1 MFNFAATL
9 RAHAAR
15 FVARALDASSG
26 GRRLAS
32 LRPVSNLN
40 NELAAGGA
48 TVAMRASA
56 LYHNDANIRATVDSL
71 AAHLVGYGFTP
82 IPKHPDERV
91 RKALVTLWKSFVR
104 VADPAGRMD
113 LDGLAKLAA
122 LSMIRDGE
130 CFAIMQPTGDADAPL
145 KIELIHRDQLPLDRF
160 AETIPGNDGNRIR
173 AGIEF
178 DACNRIVAYHFL
190 PARPGDVTAPWDG
203 NGWKTARIPAE
214 HVLHIFN
221 PVEIGQVRGLSW
233 LAPVVLLAKE
243 LSEYRDA
250 ALVRAK
256 VAAMLVGAIRTPDGG
271 PLLPGAAVNGV
282 QTSGMEPGAMI
293 PLAPGEDVT
302 FNTPPT
308 NADFPEFVKAQL
320 RAMASGLGSTY
331 EQISGDLS
339 QTSFSSARVGLLEF
353 RRKMEPQQFQFA
365 HQFYDP
371 IWRRLVTLAALS
383 GGLDAPDFFADAE
396 AYLCVDWLPP
406 RWDYVNPSQDVSAD
420 IEAINAGLK
429 SRAQAVAERGYD
441 IAAIDAERAQDAA
454 RQAALGLAPSPNA
467 VRAAPTL
474 RFNENQPRDDHGRW
488 PDGGSSGSTLETA
501 LKVGGTVAAVGA
513 VGAAVAVSGVVP
525 AALGAISA
533 AATDL
538 AIKGGVA
545 VLTAA
550 VTSGVAKAALTAVA
564 GKALGAVIGG
574 PAGFAIGLLAGPAI
588 EDAVSA
594 GADILATAPPGGIAL
609 GVPSGAAATS
619 AGAVAGAK
627 VGDMLGKTLKGR

>member
-1 MFNFAATL
+1 MLNPIQSL
-9 RAHAAR
+9 RNAAAR
-15 FVARALDASSG
+15 LVIRSLEAAGG
-26 GRRLAS
+26 GRRFAGAK
-32 LRPVSNLN
+32 RVSNLN
-40 NELAAGGA
+40 NELMAGGA
-48 TVAMRASA
+48 TVALRASA
-56 LYHNDANIRATVDSL
+56 LYHNDANIRAAVDSL
-71 AAHLVGYGFTP
+71 VAHLVGYGFTP
-82 IPKHPDERV
+82 IPKHTDERV
-91 RKALVTLWKSFVR
+91 RKALVAIWKSFNR

-130 CFAIMQPTGDADAPL
+130 CFVILQPTGDADAPL
-145 KIELIHRDQLPLDRF
+145 KVELIHRDQLPLDRF
-160 AETIPGNDGNRIR
+160 AETIPGKDGARIR

-203 NGWKTARIPAE
+203 NGWQTIRVPAE

-256 VAAMLVGAIRTPDGG
+256 VSAMLVGAIRTPDGA
-271 PLLPGAAVNGV
+271 PLLPGSAANGV

-383 GGLDAPDFFADAE
+383 GALDAPDFFDDPE

-406 RWDYVNPSQDVSAD
+406 RWDYVNPSQDVAAD
-420 IEAINAGLK
+420 IDAIAAGLK

-441 IAAIDAERAQDAA
+441 VAALDAERAADAS
-454 RQAALGLAPSPNA
+454 RQTALGLSPAPPPANG
-467 VRAAPTL
+467 VRPPQPLTDDFGEPLTNTPDAAP
-474 RFNENQPRDDHGRW
+474 Q
-488 PDGGSSGSTLETA
+488 
-501 LKVGGTVAAVGA
+501 
-513 VGAAVAVSGVVP
+513 
-525 AALGAISA
+525 
-533 AATDL
+533 
-538 AIKGGVA
+538 
-545 VLTAA
+545 
-550 VTSGVAKAALTAVA
+550 KAASHA
-564 GKALGAVIGG
+564 
-574 PAGFAIGLLAGPAI
+574 
-588 EDAVSA
+588 
-594 GADILATAPPGGIAL
+594 
-609 GVPSGAAATS
+609 
-619 AGAVAGAK
+619 
-627 VGDMLGKTLKGR
+627 

>member
-1 MFNFAATL
+1 MISFATL
-9 RAHAAR
+9 RNAAAR
-15 FVARALDASSG
+15 FVARSLEAAGG
-26 GRRLAS
+26 GRRFAGLK
-32 LRPVSNLN
+32 PVTNLN
-40 NELAAGGA
+40 NELMAGGA

-56 LYHNDANIRATVDSL
+56 LYHNDANIRAAVDSL

-82 IPKHPDERV
+82 IPKHPDEQA
-91 RKALVTLWKSFVR
+91 RKALVALWKSFVR

-122 LSMIRDGE
+122 VSMIRDGE
-130 CFAIMQPTGDADAPL
+130 CFVIMQPTGDADAPL
-145 KIELIHRDQLPLDRF
+145 RVELIHRDQLPLHRF
-160 AETIPGNDGNRIR
+160 AETILGKDGNRIR

-203 NGWKTARIPAE
+203 NGWQTIRVPAE

-250 ALVRAK
+250 ALVKAK
-256 VAAMLVGAIRTPDGG
+256 IAAMMVGVIRSPDGG
-271 PLLPGAAVNGV
+271 PLLPGAAANGA
-282 QTSGMEPGAMI
+282 QTSSLEPGALI

-308 NADFPEFVKAQL
+308 NADFEPFVKAQL

-365 HQFYDP
+365 HQFYNP
-371 IWRRLVTLAALS
+371 IFRRLVTLLALS
-383 GGLDAPDFFADAE
+383 GGLDAPDFFADPE
-396 AYLCVDWLPP
+396 AYLSVDWLPP
-406 RWDYVNPSQDVSAD
+406 RWDSVSPSQDVAAD
-420 IEAINAGLK
+420 ADAIAAGLK

-454 RQAALGLAPSPNA
+454 RQTALGLSPAPSPANGVSPPQPLTDDFGEPLSNA
-467 VRAAPTL
+467 PPAAP
-474 RFNENQPRDDHGRW
+474 Q
-488 PDGGSSGSTLETA
+488 
-501 LKVGGTVAAVGA
+501 KVASHA
-513 VGAAVAVSGVVP
+513 
-525 AALGAISA
+525 
-533 AATDL
+533 
-538 AIKGGVA
+538 
-545 VLTAA
+545 
-550 VTSGVAKAALTAVA
+550 
-564 GKALGAVIGG
+564 
-574 PAGFAIGLLAGPAI
+574 
-588 EDAVSA
+588 
-594 GADILATAPPGGIAL
+594 
-609 GVPSGAAATS
+609 
-619 AGAVAGAK
+619 
-627 VGDMLGKTLKGR
+627 

>member
-9 RAHAAR
+9 RNAAAR
-15 FVARALDASSG
+15 FVVRSLEAAGG
-26 GRRLAS
+26 GRRFAGAK
-32 LRPVSNLN
+32 RVSNLN
-40 NELAAGGA
+40 NELTAGGA
-48 TVAMRASA
+48 TVALRASA
-56 LYHNDANIRATVDSL
+56 LHHNDANIRAAVDSL

-82 IPKHPDERV
+82 IPKHPDERA
-91 RKALVTLWKSFVR
+91 RKTLVTLWQAFVR

-130 CFAIMQPTGDADAPL
+130 CFVILQPTGDADAPL
-145 KIELIHRDQLPLDRF
+145 KVELIHRDQLPLDRF
-160 AETIPGNDGNRIR
+160 AETIPGKEGNRIR
-173 AGIEF
+173 AGVEF
-178 DACNRIVAYHFL
+178 DAANRIVAYHFL

-203 NGWKTARIPAE
+203 NGWQTIRIPAE

-256 VAAMLVGAIRTPDGG
+256 VSAMLVGAIRTTDGA
-271 PLLPGAAVNGV
+271 PLLPGAGANGV

-353 RRKMEPQQFQFA
+353 RRKVEPLQFQFV

-383 GGLDAPDFFADAE
+383 GALDAPDFFADAE
-396 AYLCVDWLPP
+396 AYLSVEWLPP
-406 RWDYVNPSQDVSAD
+406 RWDYVNPSQDVAAD

-441 IAAIDAERAQDAA
+441 VAALDIERAADAS
-454 RQAALGLAPSPNA
+454 RQTALGLSPATPPANG
-467 VRAAPTL
+467 VRTPQPLIDDFGEPLSAAPHAA
-474 RFNENQPRDDHGRW
+474 PR
-488 PDGGSSGSTLETA
+488 
-501 LKVGGTVAAVGA
+501 
-513 VGAAVAVSGVVP
+513 
-525 AALGAISA
+525 
-533 AATDL
+533 
-538 AIKGGVA
+538 
-545 VLTAA
+545 
-550 VTSGVAKAALTAVA
+550 KAASHA
-564 GKALGAVIGG
+564 
-574 PAGFAIGLLAGPAI
+574 
-588 EDAVSA
+588 
-594 GADILATAPPGGIAL
+594 
-609 GVPSGAAATS
+609 
-619 AGAVAGAK
+619 
-627 VGDMLGKTLKGR
+627 